1 MTLPNPQ
8 KHVVSRAVL
17 TPSKLLP
24 ITAAR
29 PVTAAVLKPHVTKPR
44 QDKFVVTKPHSP
56 PRRHINHSPS
66 LKASSFSLKVTA
78 VKVSQGNLQH
88 ALKNKEVIDS
98 GCLRHMTWNMS
109 YLSDFKELNGG
120 YVAFGGNP
128 KGDYEEIDRGFVA
141 FGGNPKG
148 GRITGKDIKG
158 INSSFYTHKIL
169 MEDEFKPTIQPQR
182 RVHPNIKEGVKK
194 EVIKLLDAGLI
205 YPTSDSPWGKLS
217 LSVENEAITFN
228 IGKSRDLDIPMTTIC
243 TVSITLQN
251 MSKNNGVDTIDHDGK
266 WIETKKKIT
275 HKKSR
280 LDWSLP
286 FEIMSDAS
294 DYAVEAVLG
303 QRNSILKSIIK
314 NGAENLAADNLS

>member
-148 GRITGKDIKG
+148 GRITGKELEDITYSDDEEDVGAEADFINFETIITFSPIPTTRVYKDHLVTQIIGDLSSATQTRSMTRVAKDQGKKYESEVHVSLSNSTQSKKHDDKTRREAKG
-158 INSSFYTHKIL
+158 KSHVESLTGYRNLSAKFEDFYANSIN
-169 MEDEFKPTIQPQR
+169 
-182 RVHPNIKEGVKK
+182 
-194 EVIKLLDAGLI
+194 EVNVV
-205 YPTSDSPWGKLS
+205 DSP
-217 LSVENEAITFN
+217 VPAVRQIFTNNTDTFSAAGPSN
-228 IGKSRDLDIPMTTIC
+228 AADSPTHGKSSYM
-243 TVSITLQN
+243 
-251 MSKNNGVDTIDHDGK
+251 DT
-266 WIETKKKIT
+266 
-275 HKKSR
+275 
-280 LDWSLP
+280 
-286 FEIMSDAS
+286 F
-294 DYAVEAVLG
+294 
-303 QRNSILKSIIK
+303 
-314 NGAENLAADNLS
+314 